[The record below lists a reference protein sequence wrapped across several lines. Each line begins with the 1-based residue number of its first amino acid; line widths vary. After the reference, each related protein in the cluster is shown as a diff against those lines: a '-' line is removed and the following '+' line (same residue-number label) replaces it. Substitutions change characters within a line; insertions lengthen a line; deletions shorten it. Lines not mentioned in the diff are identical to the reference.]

1 MCSLLIRSQDQSMN
15 HRRGAMPREPAKG
28 HQLMDDNLS
37 HGELRK
43 LSPDELQQ
51 ITGGNAAMA
60 TGLSAI
66 FAGFNAIV
74 KAIEGVIVKASH
86 NNPSVV
92 SGINT
97 FNQIGLGVE
106 NVAVGIASVI

>member
-1 MCSLLIRSQDQSMN
+1 
-15 HRRGAMPREPAKG
+15 
-28 HQLMDDNLS
+28 MDDNFS
-37 HGELRK
+37 QGELRQ
-43 LSPDELQQ
+43 LSAEELQQ
-51 ITGGNAAMA
+51 ITGGNAALA

-66 FAGFNAIV
+66 FAGINTVV
-74 KAIEGVIVKASH
+74 KAIEGVIVQATN

-106 NVAVGIASVI
+106 NVAVGVVSLI